1 MHRPVY
7 RWNIALSLDESD
19 GAPLSRRIA
28 RAIMEDV
35 RRGRLTPGAKLPGSR
50 SLADVLNVH
59 RNTVI
64 AAYEQLAG
72 EGWIEPL
79 RARGTFIARSVPP
92 QPRRAPRATAHARAK
107 PLQAGFDVPGGTTLD
122 AERER
127 TGLKSLSDGVPDVRL
142 APVAALTRAYRRVLR
157 QDSQNLLEYGHP
169 QGHPRLRTALAEMLR
184 SRRGLMVEAE
194 DVLVTSGSQMALELL
209 ARALLRPGDTVA
221 VEALG
226 YRPAWT
232 VFRQHGAALAPL
244 PLDAHGLDVAA
255 LERLCERS
263 APRAVYVTPHHQ
275 FPTTVTLTAPRR
287 IALLELARRKR
298 FAIIEDDYDH
308 EFHYEGRP
316 VLPMASAD
324 GAGVVLY
331 LGSLAKALAPG
342 VRLGYLVAP
351 RPLLALLTALRASI
365 DRQGDHG
372 LECAVADLLER
383 GELQR
388 HAQRVRRIY
397 RTRRNAL
404 TQALER
410 QLGTELLFA
419 PPAGGMTVWAAV
431 ADGLDVEAWAHRLR
445 ADGLLLYTARRYAYD
460 GKVRGNVRLAF
471 APFDEQEL
479 AQWVRL
485 LRKAL

>member
-1 MHRPVY
+1 MRRPVH
-7 RWNIALSLDESD
+7 RWELGLSLDESD

-28 RAIMEDV
+28 RAIMDEV
-35 RRGRLTPGAKLPGSR
+35 RRGRLMPGARLPGSR
-50 SLADVLNVH
+50 SLAHVLHVH

-72 EGWIEPL
+72 EGWTEPL
-79 RARGTFIARSVPP
+79 RARGTFIARSVPRM
-92 QPRRAPRATAHARAK
+92 PRRTSRATTPIHAK
-107 PLQAGFDVPGGTTLD
+107 PLQVRFDVPADTKLDVKHGGT
-122 AERER
+122 
-127 TGLKSLSDGVPDVRL
+127 GLRSLSDGVPDVRL

-157 QDSQNLLEYGHP
+157 QDPQDLLAYGHP
-169 QGHPRLRTALAEMLR
+169 QGHPRLRTALGEMLR
-184 SRRGLMVEAE
+184 SRRGLMAEAD
-194 DVLVTSGSQMALELL
+194 DVLVTSGSQMALELV

-232 VFRQHGAALAPL
+232 VFRQYGAALAPL
-244 PLDAHGLDVAA
+244 PLDACGLDVTA
-255 LERLCERS
+255 LEALCERS

-275 FPTTVTLTAPRR
+275 YPTTVTLTAPRR

-308 EFHYEGRP
+308 EYHYEGRP

-331 LGSLAKALAPG
+331 VGSLAKVLAPG

-351 RPLLALLTALRASI
+351 RPLLALVTALRASI
-365 DRQGDHG
+365 DRQGDHA

-383 GELQR
+383 GEVQR
-388 HAQRVRRIY
+388 HAQRARRIY
-397 RTRRNAL
+397 GARRDAL
-404 TQALER
+404 TQALGRE
-410 QLGTELLFA
+410 LGSELAFVT
-419 PPAGGMTVWAAV
+419 PSGGMTLWAAV
-431 ADGLDVEAWAHRLR
+431 ADGLDVEAWADRLR
-445 ADGLLLYTARRYAYD
+445 ADGLMLYTGRRYAYD